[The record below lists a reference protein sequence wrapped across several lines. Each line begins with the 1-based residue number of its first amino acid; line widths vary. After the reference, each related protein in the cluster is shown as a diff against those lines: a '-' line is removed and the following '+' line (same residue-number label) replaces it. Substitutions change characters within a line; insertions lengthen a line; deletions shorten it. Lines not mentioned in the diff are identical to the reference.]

1 MDFNSDGFQLV
12 TTQAAQNALNK
23 TFIYLAFANTI

>member
-1 MDFNSDGFQLV
+1 MDFNSDGFQIKLSSS
-12 TTQAAQNALNK
+12 QNALNK